1 MWVNMEFKLKIFN
14 NYKGVLCELLYCKK
28 GDTLWGISKNL
39 ILQYKN

>member
-28 GDTLWGISKNL
+28 EIHCGVSRKI
-39 ILQYKN
+39 